1 MENEDTIDLL
11 RECSAGVKMGI
22 ATIEYLLPHVHDE
35 KFQDALRSSKT
46 THEELY
52 GEISNYLQKYE
63 VPKKEPP
70 IMAKSMAWIKTN
82 MQIRM
87 NDSDKTIANLITDG
101 CNTGIKSL
109 TSYLNKYK
117 NAKEEIREISRK
129 LINSEEK
136 LVERLKDYL

>member
-1 MENEDTIDLL
+1 MENEDTIELL

-22 ATIEYLLPHVHDE
+22 ATIEDLLPHVHDE
-35 KFQDALRSSKT
+35 KFQDVLRSSKT

-52 GEISNYLQKYE
+52 GEISNYLEKYE

-70 IMAKSMAWIKTN
+70 IMAKGMAWMKTN
-82 MQIRM
+82 MQMRM

-109 TSYLNKYK
+109 TSYLNQYK

-129 LINSEEK
+129 LINLEEK
-136 LVERLKDYL
+136 LVESLKDYL